1 MGGLILKITDFMM
14 LEINGFKQLS
24 LMKCIAIILFI
35 SSGFFIT
42 AISEPDNKDAWI
54 WSMDTRDLNDMH
66 QDFYLPNEI
75 IIVNWTIN
83 SSGQSAVINDSIL
96 NTYISKAN
104 SQGENEL
111 YATYSV
117 PPKKAGVT
125 YANET
130 DIIVS
135 PDTKDIERTDLAA
148 ITAYATTKSGT
159 LINETHIIEIKVKQ
173 PGTLNIHKIVSGGQQ
188 DLSSGWRFT
197 IKETGQSDITDED
210 GIVSFS
216 NLRPGNYTITEEL
229 KSGWKNASGKN
240 EPSIVRV
247 NPGIEKP
254 TEVYYENTPNKL
266 TVNKIDSKGQPQ
278 KDWYFDLIGP
288 DGHPAVPQKRTDE
301 NGIAVF
307 QGFASGTYRLEE
319 VPQDGW
325 RLISIS
331 SDSSNVR
338 SNGDIDFGSGESIGV
353 VVTNAKTG
361 ALKIIKK
368 DSEGRPLSGWTF
380 SITGPEGQK
389 KTDPTDAD
397 GTVVV
402 GDLLPGDYAIKED
415 SINGWVN
422 ISPISQSV
430 VLQPG
435 EIKQIEP
442 FINAP
447 LIMLRIIKF
456 SDENRN
462 GKQDTDENGLS
473 GWWFTVIKPDG
484 KKIRVGPTDDDGV
497 VTVDDLIPGTY
508 QIAEELNTVQSYDGR
523 DCTGGWICTTNNP
536 QSIKIAGSELSPIVK
551 FGNKVNTLTIKKFND
566 TNLNKKQDDG
576 EVGLSG
582 WTFRI
587 EGPDGRAFESDPT
600 DADGVTVI
608 KCLIP
613 GRYSISEIPQAGWIN
628 TTPLSSSIDVKAG
641 EDAKVSPF
649 GNIKSSRIEIFK
661 FNDTNRN
668 KKYDSYESG
677 LQGWIYTVKCPDG
690 SIIVTEPTNT
700 DGITSLQSLTW
711 GTYIVTEELKEGW
724 LATTSITRIVN
735 LSIGESKKLSFG
747 NYYCD
752 RCHRITDEEKTPI
765 NDDGD
770 IRVIKEVSNLTTE
783 NIDRDNGN
791 VINYNITVCPSR
803 SIGEIAEIPTDIVI
817 AVDNSPSISNLRSVT
832 IDGVEDLSKDI
843 EANDKKHVTRIGLVS
858 WSDEENSGIEVPLID
873 NYTEVSARASNIKF
887 AEGNYTK
894 YQVGLDTALQAF
906 KDAGIIEG
914 KEKKIVFVTDASDS
928 GYIEPNLVDL
938 DLSGY
943 SIFAIVVGD
952 HRDTNASRMLNRVTR
967 EHNGYVIPLKD
978 LSELGEA
985 LVKTATAGSLIKN
998 VHLVEVLPN
1007 YLVLLNSSATDDS
1020 GKIRLNG
1027 DSKDWTTTTITWDI
1041 GDLADCWST
1050 DFQAVF
1056 CWKLPADVN
1065 QPRMASYINY
1075 TDESGMSRTII
1086 LPEHEINIVTAEQ
1099 RAPALAFIPTKEPE
1113 KEAPGFGV
1121 LLAIMGVSVTG
1132 YLYRRRV
1139 N

>member
-1 MGGLILKITDFMM
+1 
-14 LEINGFKQLS
+14 
-24 LMKCIAIILFI
+24 
-35 SSGFFIT
+35 
-42 AISEPDNKDAWI
+42 
-54 WSMDTRDLNDMH
+54 MDTRDLNSVH

-75 IIVNWTIN
+75 ITVNWTIN
-83 SSGQSAVINDSIL
+83 SSGQNAVINDSIL
-96 NTYISKAN
+96 NTYISREN
-104 SQGENEL
+104 SQGDNEL
-111 YATYSV
+111 YATYHV

-130 DIIVS
+130 DILVD
-135 PDTKDIERTDLAA
+135 PNRRDIERTDLAA
-148 ITAYATTKSGT
+148 ITAYATTKSGNR
-159 LINETHIIEIKVKQ
+159 INETHIIEIKVKQ
-173 PGTLNIHKIVSGGQQ
+173 PGTLEIHKIVSGGQQ
-188 DLSSGWRFT
+188 DLLSGWKFT
-197 IKETGQSDITDED
+197 IKETGQSNITDAR

-216 NLRPGNYTITEEL
+216 NLRPGNYRIIEEP
-229 KSGWKNASGKN
+229 KSGW
-240 EPSIVRV
+240 IRV
-247 NPGIEKP
+247 SPIDEAESVKLNPGEIKQIE
-254 TEVYYENTPNKL
+254 YENRPNKL
-266 TVNKIDSKGQPQ
+266 TVNKKDSEGHPLSA
-278 KDWYFDLIGP
+278 WVFNLIGP
-288 DGHPAVPQKRTDE
+288 DGNPAVPPEKTDN
-301 NGIAVF
+301 NGAAVF

-325 RLISIS
+325 RLLSIS
-331 SDSSNVR
+331 SDSTRVS
-338 SNGDIDFGSGESIGV
+338 SDGEMDFGSGESKSV

-380 SITGPEGQK
+380 TITGPEGQIN
-389 KTDPTDAD
+389 TDPTDAN
-397 GTVVV
+397 GAVVV
-402 GDLLPGDYAIKED
+402 SNLLPGDYVIKENP
-415 SINGWVN
+415 IRGWVN

-430 VLQPG
+430 VLGPG
-435 EIKQIEP
+435 ETKQIEP

-447 LIMLRIIKF
+447 LIALRIIKF

-462 GKQDTDENGLS
+462 GKQDTDENGLG
-473 GWWFTVIKPDG
+473 GWRFTVIKPDG
-484 KKIRVGPTDDDGV
+484 TKLVVGPTDDDGV
-497 VTVDDLIPGTY
+497 VTVNDLIPGTY
-508 QIAEELNTVQSYDGR
+508 QIAEELNVVQSFEGR
-523 DCTGGWICTTNNP
+523 NCTGGWVCTTNNP
-536 QSIKIAGSELSPIVK
+536 QSVRLTGSETSPIVK
-551 FGNKVNTLTIKKFND
+551 FGNKVNTLTITKFND
-566 TNLNKKQDDG
+566 TNLNKKPDSG
-576 EVGLSG
+576 EVGLPG

-600 DADGVTVI
+600 NEDGVTVI
-608 KCLIP
+608 KCLMP

-628 TTPLSSSIDVKAG
+628 TTSLSSSIDIKAG
-641 EDAKVSPF
+641 EDARASPF
-649 GNIKSSRIEIFK
+649 GNIKSSKIEIFK

-668 KKYDSYESG
+668 KKYDADESG
-677 LQGWIYTVKCPDG
+677 LPGWIYTVKCPDG
-690 SIIVTEPTNT
+690 RIIVTEPTNA
-700 DGITSLQSLTW
+700 DGITSMQPLTW

-724 LATTSITRIVN
+724 LATTSITRTVN
-735 LSIGESKKLSFG
+735 LSIGDTKRLSFG

-803 SIGEIAEIPTDIVI
+803 TIGEIAEIPTDIVI
-817 AVDNSPSISNLRSVT
+817 AVDNSPSISNLRNTT
-832 IDGVEDLSKDI
+832 IGGVERLSRDI

-906 KDAGIIEG
+906 KDAGIVEG
-914 KEKKIVFVTDASDS
+914 KQKKIVFVTDASDS
-928 GYIEPNLVDL
+928 GYIEPNLADL

-952 HRDTNASRMLNRVTR
+952 QRDTNASRMLNRLTR
-967 EHNGYVIPLKD
+967 EHKGYVIPLKD

-998 VHLVEVLPN
+998 AHLVEVLPN
-1007 YLVLLNSSATDDS
+1007 YLVLLNSTATDDS

-1041 GDLADCWST
+1041 GDLAECWST
-1050 DFQAVF
+1050 DFQAAF

-1065 QPRMASYINY
+1065 EPNLASYINY

-1086 LPEHEINIVTAEQ
+1086 LPEHEINIVPAEQ
-1099 RAPALAFIPTKEPE
+1099 RVPALVSTPNKEPE
-1113 KEAPGFGV
+1113 KQAPGFGG
-1121 LLAIMGVSVTG
+1121 LLAIIGISVTG
-1132 YLYRRRV
+1132 YLYRRRM